1 VPAQNQFQAL
11 VQALREAGV
20 SVRDG
25 ASKLDGFPLVL
36 NMAAWPPIVLDVPDP
51 GVLSLFD
58 PESFGLAIIDAKGQT
73 RARWGTATRLSE
85 FKDIESLTSSA
96 VGALVER
103 ALHGESGS
111 AYVEGRRFYA
121 SAYSVGDCSEVIVLV
136 ADAADEAQAREA
148 SKLHQL
154 STIALKRIGKALSSK
169 QSIRSLAI
177 PAIHAI
183 YSTYELAAALLWI
196 KQSDESPLKLFASIG
211 TNRSLSDIEVLD
223 EDSPCIAALAVKK
236 AQTMLLKDVKES
248 PVTANIEA
256 KLCTST
262 PGSAIVIP
270 LLSAKKLIGVLE
282 LVARKEDPRFAD
294 NEEIFKTIAE
304 HLALAIHNAIMF
316 EEAERLASFDPLT
329 GIANH
334 RTMQEFIANRINEAQ
349 RSGDR
354 VAVIMVDVDDFRSF
368 NEHEGHDAGDRVLK
382 LVAQA
387 LKSHVR
393 GYDMAARY
401 GGEEFTIVLA
411 KADEETA
418 LEVAERARRAVEV
431 LHHPCK
437 DGTERQITASFGCAV
452 YPDSAHDAASLLKAA
467 DLALYEAKRTGRN
480 CTVLYSPGM
489 GGPQGPKRRS
499 DAA

>member
-11 VQALREAGV
+11 VQALRDAGV
-20 SVRDG
+20 NVRDG
-25 ASKLDGFPLVL
+25 ASRLDGFPLVL

-58 PESFGLAIIDAKGQT
+58 PESFGLAIIDTKGHT
-73 RARWGTATRLSE
+73 RARWGIASRLPE
-85 FKDIESLTSSA
+85 FSDVESLTSSA
-96 VGALVER
+96 VGALVEK
-103 ALHGESGS
+103 ALHGEDGS
-111 AYVEGRRFYA
+111 AYIEGRRYYA
-121 SAYSVGDCSEVIVLV
+121 SAYTVGAVSEVMVLV

-148 SKLHQL
+148 SKLLQL
-154 STIALKRIGKALSSK
+154 STKALKRIGKALSSK
-169 QSIRSLAI
+169 QTIRSLAI

-183 YSTYELAAALLWI
+183 YSTYELAAALLWV
-196 KQSDESPLKLFASIG
+196 KQSDESPLKLLASIG
-211 TNRSLSDIEVLD
+211 TNRSLSDIETLD
-223 EDSPCIAALAVKK
+223 EDSPCIAALAVKRS
-236 AQTMLLKDVKES
+236 QHMVLKDVKES

-270 LLSAKKLIGVLE
+270 LMSAKKLIGVLE
-282 LVARKEDPRFAD
+282 LVARKEDGQFAE
-294 NEEIFKTIAE
+294 NEEIFTTIAE

-316 EEAERLASFDPLT
+316 EEAERLAAFDPLT
-329 GIANH
+329 GINNH
-334 RTMQEFIANRINEAQ
+334 RTMQEYLAKRIGEAQ

-354 VAVIMVDVDDFRSF
+354 VAAIMVDVDEFRSF

-387 LKSHVR
+387 LSAHVR

-411 KADEETA
+411 NADVATA
-418 LEVAERARRAVEV
+418 LDVAERARKAIEA
-431 LHHPCK
+431 LHITCN
-437 DGTERQITASFGCAV
+437 DGTERQITASFGCASF
-452 YPDSAHDAASLLKAA
+452 PDSAHDAASLLKAA
-467 DLALYEAKRTGRN
+467 DLALYEAKRSGRN
-480 CTVLYSPGM
+480 CTVVYAPGM
-489 GGPQGPKRRS
+489 DGPQGPKRRS